1 MAETLRQTYFVP
13 PVPVVVAKHLDV
25 FEKIGLNV
33 DSKVTR
39 SSNEQRDDLLN
50 AECDVA
56 ITAIDNML
64 VWNQHV
70 DDFRLVGQVERTT
83 PLGLYARSG
92 LTDVSGLSGLRFAVD
107 AASNGFAIAAK
118 YLLAEEKVADVEF
131 VEIGGVSERLAALL
145 EERVDATLLGP
156 PFDEMAEQEGLT
168 QLATVNDLARDYPGQ
183 GIVVCESRLD
193 EIQSRLH
200 LYLKLLHEAVTWTAS
215 ARRQEGL
222 ELLAQAGFGPRA
234 QESGWDT
241 KPTTLVPSA
250 AGLEL
255 LVHMRDEL
263 GMLPST
269 FQDIH
274 SLWRSDVLEAA
285 LGSS

>member
-13 PVPVVVAKHLDV
+13 PVPVVAAKHLEV
-25 FEKIGLNV
+25 FEKSGLNV
-33 DSKVTR
+33 ESKVTR

-50 AECDVA
+50 GECDVA
-56 ITAIDNML
+56 ITAIDNIL
-64 VWNQHV
+64 VWNQYV
-70 DDFRLVGQVERTT
+70 DDFRLVGQIECTT
-83 PLGLYARSG
+83 PLGLYARPG
-92 LTDVSGLSGLRFAVD
+92 LTDLSELSGLRFAVD
-107 AASNGFAIAAK
+107 AASNGFAIATK

-145 EERVDATLLGP
+145 DERVDATLLGP
-156 PFDEMAEQEGLT
+156 PLDEMAEQEGFT
-168 QLATVNDLARDYPGQ
+168 RLATVNDLARDYPGQ

-193 EIQSRLH
+193 EIQPRLH
-200 LYLKLLHEAVTWTAS
+200 LYLKLLHEAVRWTAS

-234 QESGWDT
+234 RESGWDT

-269 FQDIH
+269 FQNIH

-285 LGSS
+285 LGGS

>member
-1 MAETLRQTYFVP
+1 MYQGY
-13 PVPVVVAKHLDV
+13 
-25 FEKIGLNV
+25 
-33 DSKVTR
+33 
-39 SSNEQRDDLLN
+39 
-50 AECDVA
+50 
-56 ITAIDNML
+56 
-64 VWNQHV
+64 
-70 DDFRLVGQVERTT
+70 RTW
-83 PLGLYARSG
+83 
-92 LTDVSGLSGLRFAVD
+92 FAVD
-107 AASNGFAIAAK
+107 AASNGSPLVK
-118 YLLAEEKVADVEF
+118 YLFAEEKVADVEF

-145 EERVDATLLGP
+145 RSGWTQRCLVHLLMKS
-156 PFDEMAEQEGLT
+156 EKVLLSW
-168 QLATVNDLARDYPGQ
+168 QLSTICQRLSLARASWYA
-183 GIVVCESRLD
+183 SLD
-193 EIQSRLH
+193 STIQPRLH

>member
-50 AECDVA
+50 GECDVA

-70 DDFRLVGQVERTT
+70 DDFRLVGQIERTT
-83 PLGLYARSG
+83 PLGLYARPG
-92 LTDVSGLSGLRFAVD
+92 LSDFSDLSGLRFAVD
-107 AASNGFAIAAK
+107 AASNGFAIVAK
-118 YLLAEEKVADVEF
+118 YLLTVGKISDVEF
-131 VEIGGVSERLAALL
+131 VEIGGVSQRLTALL

-193 EIQSRLH
+193 EIQPRLH

-215 ARRQEGL
+215 VRRQEGL

-234 QESGWDT
+234 RESGWDAR
-241 KPTTLVPSA
+241 PATLVPSA

-263 GMLPST
+263 GMLPSA